1 MAIMSLSIKA
11 SEKIVYYCE
20 QDQMSVIDSKFI
32 VDKFNKISSTLR
44 EISNFKINIQK
55 EIIFYKELD
64 PNLSEETALN
74 DLNNNFHIQVNKN
87 KDNYIKA
94 IDFRGKEMYL
104 FKEEEKIK
112 RIPVIKPYQHSD
124 SYSALHLFPIQLEL
138 EQIEKSRK
146 ETFNELRDNGIGV
159 NVHYIPIHTQ
169 PYYEKLGFKK
179 GDFPNS
185 EYYYSRAITLP
196 LFHDMTFDQ
205 QDKVCEVLKDILK

>member
-1 MAIMSLSIKA
+1 MAIMSLSIKS

-44 EISNFKINIQK
+44 EIGNFKINIQK
-55 EIIFYKELD
+55 EIIFYQELD

-104 FKEEEKIK
+104 FKEDEKIK
-112 RIPVIKPYQHSD
+112 LILIDFKNKPK
-124 SYSALHLFPIQLEL
+124 SAYFSIAKC
-138 EQIEKSRK
+138 IE
-146 ETFNELRDNGIGV
+146 F
-159 NVHYIPIHTQ
+159 
-169 PYYEKLGFKK
+169 
-179 GDFPNS
+179 
-185 EYYYSRAITLP
+185 
-196 LFHDMTFDQ
+196 
-205 QDKVCEVLKDILK
+205 

>member
-1 MAIMSLSIKA
+1 MRIIVLVFFMAIMFLSIKA

-55 EIIFYKELD
+55 EIIFYQELD

-112 RIPVIKPYQHSD
+112 IVLIDFKNKPK
-124 SYSALHLFPIQLEL
+124 SAYFSVAKCI
-138 EQIEKSRK
+138 R
-146 ETFNELRDNGIGV
+146 F
-159 NVHYIPIHTQ
+159 
-169 PYYEKLGFKK
+169 
-179 GDFPNS
+179 
-185 EYYYSRAITLP
+185 
-196 LFHDMTFDQ
+196 
-205 QDKVCEVLKDILK
+205 

>member
-1 MAIMSLSIKA
+1 MRIIVLVFFMAIMSLSIKS

-55 EIIFYKELD
+55 EIIFYQELD

-74 DLNNNFHIQVNKN
+74 DIKNNFHIVNKN
-87 KDNYIKA
+87 KDYYIKA

-112 RIPVIKPYQHSD
+112 IVLIDFKNKPK
-124 SYSALHLFPIQLEL
+124 SAYFSVAKCI
-138 EQIEKSRK
+138 R
-146 ETFNELRDNGIGV
+146 F
-159 NVHYIPIHTQ
+159 
-169 PYYEKLGFKK
+169 
-179 GDFPNS
+179 
-185 EYYYSRAITLP
+185 
-196 LFHDMTFDQ
+196 
-205 QDKVCEVLKDILK
+205 

>member
-1 MAIMSLSIKA
+1 MRIIVLVFFMAIMSLSIKA

-20 QDQMSVIDSKFI
+20 QDQMSIIDSKFI

-55 EIIFYKELD
+55 EIIFYQELD

-104 FKEEEKIK
+104 FKEDEKIK
-112 RIPVIKPYQHSD
+112 IVLIDLKNKLNQHIF
-124 SYSALHLFPIQLEL
+124 LMLNVLN
-138 EQIEKSRK
+138 
-146 ETFNELRDNGIGV
+146 FN
-159 NVHYIPIHTQ
+159 
-169 PYYEKLGFKK
+169 F
-179 GDFPNS
+179 
-185 EYYYSRAITLP
+185 
-196 LFHDMTFDQ
+196 
-205 QDKVCEVLKDILK
+205 

>member
-1 MAIMSLSIKA
+1 MRIILLVFLAIMSLSIKA

-55 EIIFYKELD
+55 EIIFYQELD

-74 DLNNNFHIQVNKN
+74 DINNNFHIQFNKN

-112 RIPVIKPYQHSD
+112 IVLINFKNKPK
-124 SYSALHLFPIQLEL
+124 SAYFSVAKCI
-138 EQIEKSRK
+138 R
-146 ETFNELRDNGIGV
+146 F
-159 NVHYIPIHTQ
+159 
-169 PYYEKLGFKK
+169 
-179 GDFPNS
+179 
-185 EYYYSRAITLP
+185 
-196 LFHDMTFDQ
+196 
-205 QDKVCEVLKDILK
+205 

>member
-1 MAIMSLSIKA
+1 MRIIVLVFFMAIMSLSIKS

-55 EIIFYKELD
+55 EIIFYQELD

-94 IDFRGKEMYL
+94 MDFRGKEIYL
-104 FKEEEKIK
+104 FKEEKI
-112 RIPVIKPYQHSD
+112 IKIVFSISSINLNQHIF
-124 SYSALHLFPIQLEL
+124 LLLNVL
-138 EQIEKSRK
+138 N
-146 ETFNELRDNGIGV
+146 FN
-159 NVHYIPIHTQ
+159 
-169 PYYEKLGFKK
+169 F
-179 GDFPNS
+179 
-185 EYYYSRAITLP
+185 
-196 LFHDMTFDQ
+196 
-205 QDKVCEVLKDILK
+205 